1 MKDTSIDDAVID
13 TLEAALSTDQ
23 IPAAARGH
31 AEHLLR
37 RLGSPV
43 RVSVMGMPGSGK
55 SELINMLVGRRLLPK
70 DAKLPTTEVV
80 YGDAERMTLTLGDG
94 TSEVRDK
101 LDLSQPLPVDAAFLK
116 LELPARI
123 LQRVSLLE
131 VVTDGSPQDLA
142 SAAAWAVR
150 RTDIALWCTLSFGG
164 AEAAAWNKVPDG
176 LKDHAFLVLTK
187 ADALSAERTLSRRI
201 AALEGVVAEEFHSLF
216 AVATLQAIKAQR
228 EDGAVDEQLYHA
240 SGGAA
245 LAAEILRHAERGR
258 RADFDSAH
266 MFLARFKIKPKPSA
280 KVDKRPE
287 PQVEVSE
294 TEEKVADAPAPE
306 ITSEPVDAPVQ
317 DETPPV
323 SEGPAAAEA
332 VAEEVESEK
341 PENVEL
347 LMDAVRFLKRRGET
361 LAEAASGLSE
371 GDTKGLI
378 DQCVDAVEYLVD
390 RFSQDESGCPV
401 ADAMID
407 ELTEAEDMMILMQ
420 VEDGDAPAADAAT
433 LLLQLRREMEMK
445 LAA

>member
-1 MKDTSIDDAVID
+1 MKDSSIDDAVID
-13 TLEAALSTDQ
+13 TLEAALASEK

-43 RVSVMGMPGSGK
+43 RVSVMGLPNSGK

-70 DAKLPTTEVV
+70 NAKLPTTEVV

-94 TSEVRDK
+94 TTEVRDK
-101 LDLSQPLPVDAAFLK
+101 LDLSRPLPVDAAFLK

-123 LQRVSLLE
+123 LQRISLLE

-142 SAAAWAVR
+142 PAAAWAAR

-164 AEAAAWNKVPDG
+164 AEADAWNKVPDG
-176 LKDHAFLVLTK
+176 LKDHAFLVLTN
-187 ADALSAERTLSRRI
+187 ADVLSAERTLSKRI
-201 AALEGVVAEEFHSLF
+201 ASLEGVVAEEFHSLF
-216 AVATLQAIKAQR
+216 AVATLQAIKAQG
-228 EDGAVDEQLYHA
+228 EDGAVDEQLYQA

-245 LAAEILRHAERGR
+245 LAAEMLRHAERGR

-266 MFLARFKIKPKPSA
+266 MFLARFKIKPKATA
-280 KVDKRPE
+280 KFEKEPKAQAEVTEPE
-287 PQVEVSE
+287 E
-294 TEEKVADAPAPE
+294 TVADTPTPEAASDPAS
-306 ITSEPVDAPVQ
+306 TPVQ
-317 DETPPV
+317 DDTLPV
-323 SEGPAAAEA
+323 PEEPAAAEF
-332 VAEEVESEK
+332 VAETVESEE

-347 LMDAVRFLKRRGET
+347 LRDAVRFLKRRGET
-361 LAEAASGLSE
+361 LAEAASGLNE
-371 GDTKGLI
+371 GDTQGLV

>member
-1 MKDTSIDDAVID
+1 MKDSSIDDAVID
-13 TLEAALSTDQ
+13 TLEAALASEK

-43 RVSVMGMPGSGK
+43 RVSIMGLPGSGK

-70 DAKLPTTEVV
+70 DTKLPTTEIV
-80 YGDAERMTLTLGDG
+80 YGAVERMTLTLGDG
-94 TSEVRDK
+94 KTEVQDK
-101 LDLSQPLPVDAAFLK
+101 IDLSQPLAGNAAFLK
-116 LELPARI
+116 LELPATI
-123 LQRVSLLE
+123 LRRVSLLE

-150 RTDIALWCTLSFGG
+150 RTDIALWCTLSFGV
-164 AEAAAWNKVPDG
+164 AESAAWNKVPDG
-176 LKDHAFLVLTK
+176 LKDHAFLALTK
-187 ADALSAERTLSRRI
+187 ADVLSAERTLSKRI

-216 AVATLQAIKAQR
+216 AVATLQAISAQR
-228 EDGAVDEQLYHA
+228 EDGATDEQMYHA

-266 MFLARFKIKPKPSA
+266 MFLARFKIKPQATA
-280 KVDKRPE
+280 KVEKERE
-287 PQVEVSE
+287 P
-294 TEEKVADAPAPE
+294 VADAREIEEPTADAPTPE
-306 ITSEPVDAPVQ
+306 RDGAPLQVETPPVQ
-317 DETPPV
+317 DEVARAEPV
-323 SEGPAAAEA
+323 EDAFDP
-332 VAEEVESEK
+332 EK

-371 GDTKGLI
+371 GETKGLI
-378 DQCVDAVEYLVD
+378 DQCVNAVEYLVD

-401 ADAMID
+401 ADTMID